1 MAGFKLM
8 SKYIDHLYKSSFIQN
23 LNQGI
28 SVPKYLEGSTIQTLV
43 SPMAKLDNP
52 MFSSPKT
59 PNTFIPD
66 NTIAQSNYMNPRR
79 MRS

>member
-1 MAGFKLM
+1 M

-52 MFSSPKT
+52 MFSSHKT

-66 NTIAQSNYMNPRR
+66 NTIAQSNYMNPRI
-79 MRS
+79 MRSLA

>member
-8 SKYIDHLYKSSFIQN
+8 SEFMDHLYKSNFIQN
-23 LNQGI
+23 LNQG
-28 SVPKYLEGSTIQTLV
+28 VGTPKYLEGKTIQTLV
-43 SPMAKLDNP
+43 DPMANMSNP
-52 MFSSPKT
+52 MLSTHKS

-79 MRS
+79 MKS